1 MVDISW
7 SEIKIKAEG
16 LGEEGRERGEEEDGK
31 ETMTD
36 GHWRRGEEEGI
47 RVGVGGHWHCFKATG
62 KE

>member
-7 SEIKIKAEG
+7 SEIKMKAEG
-16 LGEEGRERGEEEDGK
+16 LGGGRREEEDVK

-36 GHWRRGEEEGI
+36 GHWRRGDRRGDK
-47 RVGVGGHWHCFKATG
+47 VGVGGRWRHFKAPA